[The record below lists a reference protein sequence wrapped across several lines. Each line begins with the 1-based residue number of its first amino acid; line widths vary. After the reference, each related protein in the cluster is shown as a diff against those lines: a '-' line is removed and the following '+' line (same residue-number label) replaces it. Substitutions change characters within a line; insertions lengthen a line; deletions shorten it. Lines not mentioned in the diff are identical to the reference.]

1 MTPVE
6 SPQSQA
12 GSASELDAE
21 RIRADFPILERE
33 VNGHPLVYLDNAAS
47 SQRPERVIEAISRH
61 YRESH
66 ANVHRGAHALSW
78 RATEAYEEARE
89 RTAAFLGASEASE
102 LVFVRGTTEA
112 INLVAGSW
120 GAANVSEGDEIVLTE
135 MEHHSNLVPWQLL
148 AERTG
153 ARLRFAGLTDDGRLD
168 LDELASLA
176 GDRTKLVGVTHVSNT
191 LGTVNPVGEVAD
203 LAHDAGALCLVD
215 GAQAVPHLPVDVG
228 EIGCDFYAF
237 SGHKMCGPTGI
248 GGLWARSDLLEET
261 PPWQG
266 GGEMISRVTLEG
278 SDWARVPQKFEAGT
292 PHIAGAVGLGEAV
305 AYLEELGMEAVR
317 DREADLT
324 AHALHR
330 LGDLEGLELYGPREG
345 SDRAG
350 VLSFTFRDV
359 HAHDL
364 ATILDQRGIAIRA
377 GHHCNQPLME
387 LLGVESTARASLAFY
402 NTREEIDALVE
413 GLHFAARVFGSDGEG

>member
-6 SPQSQA
+6 SPQSPA
-12 GSASELDAE
+12 GSAELDVE
-21 RIRADFPILERE
+21 RIRADFPILDRE
-33 VNGHPLVYLDNAAS
+33 VHGHPLVYLDNAAS
-47 SQRPERVIEAISRH
+47 SQRPERVIDAIGRH
-61 YRESH
+61 YREGH

-78 RATEAYEEARE
+78 QATEAYEEARE
-89 RTAAFLGASEASE
+89 RTAAFLGGSDASE

-112 INLVAGSW
+112 INLVAGGW
-120 GAANVSEGDEIVLTE
+120 GPSAVGEGDEIVLTE

-153 ARLRFAGLTDDGRLD
+153 ARLRFAGVTDDGRLD
-168 LDELASLA
+168 LDELADLV
-176 GDRTKLVGVTHVSNT
+176 GERTVLVGVTHVSNT
-191 LGTVNPVGEVAD
+191 LGTVNPVAEVAE

-215 GAQAVPHLPVDVG
+215 GAQAVPHRPVDVE

-237 SGHKMCGPTGI
+237 SGHKMCGPTGV
-248 GGLWARSDLLEET
+248 GGLWARSEVLEEA

-278 SDWARVPQKFEAGT
+278 SEWARVPQKFEAGT

-305 AYLEELGMEAVR
+305 AYLEEIGMEAIR
-317 DREADLT
+317 AREARLT
-324 AHALHR
+324 AHAVER
-330 LGDLEGLELYGPREG
+330 LEATEGLTLYGPREG
-345 SDRAG
+345 RAG

-364 ATILDQRGIAIRA
+364 ATILDRKGIAIRA

-387 LLGVESTARASLAFY
+387 VLGVESTARASLAFY

-413 GLHFAARVFGSDGEG
+413 GLHFAARVFGGDGGG